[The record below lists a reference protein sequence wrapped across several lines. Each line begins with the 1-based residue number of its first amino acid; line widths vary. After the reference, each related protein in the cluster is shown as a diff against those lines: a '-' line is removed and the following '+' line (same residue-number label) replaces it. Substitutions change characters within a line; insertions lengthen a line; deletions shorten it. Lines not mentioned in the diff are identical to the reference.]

1 MSASAASPRATEAER
16 RRLNELFAQ
25 LCAIPSPS
33 SHEGAVRAHV
43 VGLLEQAGYVCA
55 TDAAGNVLTRWS
67 DGPGR
72 TAPPTAPAAAAP
84 TAGAPNGAGRGAAAA
99 GPTER
104 PRPSVLLC
112 AHLDTVP
119 HGATPIEPVLVDE
132 GWENANAAILGAD
145 NKAAVAVM
153 LLAAER
159 AAAAGAAWAGP
170 DIELLLTVEEE
181 TALAGAQQF
190 DVSQLRSPFGYVFD
204 HATPIGEIVM
214 ASPTYY
220 RLEAEFRGR
229 AAHAGIRP
237 EDGRSA
243 IVAAARAIAA
253 MRHGRLDAETTA
265 NVGHIEGGRAGATN
279 IVADRCTILAET
291 RSLTAAKAEAVI
303 AEMVDHCHDA
313 ANEPLCE
320 ADLDVT
326 VERLFEGYRHKP
338 GSPAVQAAE
347 RALDACGYT
356 PRHIVSGGAS
366 DGNAFEAAGFETVC
380 LANGT
385 ERNHEPTERVSV
397 AALEGMLDVTYAL
410 LDVVAAG

>member
-1 MSASAASPRATEAER
+1 LRPASPAER
-16 RRLNELFAQ
+16 RRLNELFAE

-33 SHEGAVRAHV
+33 GSEAAMGTRVSELLRRFGLAPTVDAH
-43 VGLLEQAGYVCA
+43 
-55 TDAAGNVLTRWS
+55 GNVLAR
-67 DGPGR
+67 R
-72 TAPPTAPAAAAP
+72 A
-84 TAGAPNGAGRGAAAA
+84 AGR
-99 GPTER
+99 ER
-104 PRPSVLLC
+104 SVLLC

-119 HGATPIEPVLVDE
+119 HGTTPIEPVLVDD
-132 GWENANAAILGAD
+132 GWENAHHGILGAD

-159 AAAAGAAWAGP
+159 TSIEGAP
-170 DIELLLTVEEE
+170 VDLELLFTVREED
-181 TALAGAQQF
+181 ALAGAKAF
-190 DVSQLRSPFGYVFD
+190 DTAQLRSGYGFVFD

-220 RLEAEFRGR
+220 RLEAEFRGH

-265 NVGHIEGGRAGATN
+265 NIGSIHGGAPGTN
-279 IVADRCTILAET
+279 IVAERCTIIAET
-291 RSLTAAKAEAVI
+291 RSLDPLKAEAVV

-313 ANEPLCE
+313 ANEPAC
-320 ADLDVT
+320 ACDLDVT
-326 VERLFEGYRHKP
+326 VERLFDGYRHP
-338 GSPAVQAAE
+338 ADSPAVLAAQ
-347 RALDACGYT
+347 RALDACGYA
-356 PRHIVSGGAS
+356 PRPIVSGGAA
-366 DGNAFEAAGFETVC
+366 DANAFESDGLHCVC

-410 LDVVAAG
+410 LDACADG

>member
-1 MSASAASPRATEAER
+1 MSGAAAAPRATETER

-33 SHEGAVRAHV
+33 GDEAAVRAHV
-43 VGLLEQAGYVCA
+43 VALLERAGYACTA
-55 TDAAGNVLTRWS
+55 DGAGNVLTRWS
-67 DGPGR
+67 DGPGKR
-72 TAPPTAPAAAAP
+72 AAGCSAP
-84 TAGAPNGAGRGAAAA
+84 TNGDEAPG
-99 GPTER
+99 

-119 HGATPIEPVLVDE
+119 HGGVAIEPVLADE
-132 GWENANAAILGAD
+132 GWENANDAILGAD

-159 AAAAGAAWAGP
+159 AAAAGATWTGP
-170 DIELLLTVEEE
+170 DLELLLTVEEE
-181 TALAGAQQF
+181 TALAGAKQF

-204 HATPIGEIVM
+204 HATPIGEIVV

-237 EDGRSA
+237 QDGRSA

-253 MRHGRLDAETTA
+253 MRHGRLDDETTA
-265 NVGHIEGGRAGATN
+265 NIGHIVGGHAGTTN
-279 IVADRCTILAET
+279 LVADRCTILAET
-291 RSLTAAKAEAVI
+291 RSLTAARAEAVV

-320 ADLDVT
+320 SDLDVT

-338 GSPAVQAAE
+338 SSRAIQAAE
-347 RALDACGYT
+347 RALGACGYR
-356 PRHIVSGGAS
+356 PRHIASGGAT
-366 DGNAFEAAGFETVC
+366 DGNAFEAAGFHTVC

-397 AALEGMLDVTYAL
+397 TALEGMLDVTYAL

>member
-1 MSASAASPRATEAER
+1 VTPKATEAER
-16 RRLNELFAQ
+16 RRLGEVFAG

-33 SHEGAVRAHV
+33 GHEAPVAAHV
-43 VGLLEQAGYVCA
+43 TEILERAGLACT
-55 TDAAGNVLTRWS
+55 TDGAGNVLTRWS
-67 DGPGR
+67 APGA
-72 TAPPTAPAAAAP
+72 TASP
-84 TAGAPNGAGRGAAAA
+84 GAGGGETSR
-99 GPTER
+99 R
-104 PRPSVLLC
+104 RSLLLC

-119 HGATPIEPVLVDE
+119 HGDTPIEPVLVDD
-132 GWENANAAILGAD
+132 GWENRHDAILGAD

-159 AAAAGAAWAGP
+159 AAARGAP
-170 DIELLLTVEEE
+170 VDLELLFTVREE
-181 TALAGAQQF
+181 TGLAGATAF
-190 DVSQLRSPFGYVFD
+190 DVTQLRSPFGYVYD

-214 ASPTYY
+214 ASPTFY

-237 EDGRSA
+237 QDGRSA

-253 MRHGRLDAETTA
+253 MRHGRLDEETTA
-265 NVGHIEGGRAGATN
+265 NIGWIGGGSAGATN
-279 IVADRCTILAET
+279 VVPERCALLGET
-291 RSLTAAKAEAVI
+291 RSLDAAKAEAVV

-320 ADLDVT
+320 CDLDVT
-326 VERLFEGYRHKP
+326 VERLFDGYRHKP
-338 GSPAVQAAE
+338 SSPAVLAAQH
-347 RALDACGYT
+347 ALAACGFT
-356 PRHIVSGGAS
+356 PSPIVSGGGA
-366 DGNAFEAAGFETVC
+366 DANAFEVAGLHTVC

-410 LDVVAAG
+410 LDAVAAG

>member
-1 MSASAASPRATEAER
+1 MRRSSEAER
-16 RRLNELFAQ
+16 RRLNEVFAE

-33 SHEGAVRAHV
+33 GHEAAVGARVTA
-43 VGLLEQAGYVCA
+43 LLEAAGYACT
-55 TDAAGNVLTRWS
+55 TDEHGNVFTRYERGT
-67 DGPGR
+67 GPTPGESV
-72 TAPPTAPAAAAP
+72 
-84 TAGAPNGAGRGAAAA
+84 
-99 GPTER
+99 PTER
-104 PRPSVLLC
+104 RSVLLC

-119 HGATPIEPVLVDE
+119 HGATPIEPVLVDD
-132 GWENANAAILGAD
+132 GWENRHDAILGAD
-145 NKAAVAVM
+145 NKAAVAVL

-159 AAAAGAAWAGP
+159 ARNPAHPPGP
-170 DIELLLTVEEE
+170 VDLELLFTVREE
-181 TALAGAQQF
+181 TALAGAKAF
-190 DVSQLRSPFGYVFD
+190 DVSQLRSPYGFVFD

-243 IVAAARAIAA
+243 IVAAARAVAA
-253 MRHGRLDAETTA
+253 MRHGRLDEETTA
-265 NVGHIEGGRAGATN
+265 NVGWISGGSAGATN
-279 IVADRCTILAET
+279 VVAERCAILAET
-291 RSLTAAKAEAVI
+291 RSLDPAKAEAAV

-326 VERLFEGYRHKP
+326 VERLFDGYRHKP
-338 GSPAVQAAE
+338 SAPAVLAAQ

-356 PRHIVSGGAS
+356 PRSIASGGGS
-366 DGNAFEAAGFETVC
+366 DANAFEVAGLPTVC

-410 LDVVAAG
+410 MDAVAAG

>member
-1 MSASAASPRATEAER
+1 VTPPASAQRATEAER
-16 RRLNELFAQ
+16 RRLNELFAE
-25 LCAIPSPS
+25 LCAIPSVS
-33 SHEGAVRAHV
+33 GQEAAVSARV
-43 VGLLEQAGYVCA
+43 VELLEGTGLTSQI
-55 TDAAGNVLTRWS
+55 DAAGNVLTRVG
-67 DGPGR
+67 DPD
-72 TAPPTAPAAAAP
+72 AP
-84 TAGAPNGAGRGAAAA
+84 R
-99 GPTER
+99 
-104 PRPSVLLC
+104 VLLC

-119 HGATPIEPVLVDE
+119 HGAIPIEPVNVDD
-132 GWENANAAILGAD
+132 GWENANDAILGAD

-153 LLAAER
+153 LVAAER
-159 AAAAGAAWAGP
+159 VATAGGP
-170 DIELLLTVEEE
+170 AFELLFTVREE

-214 ASPTYY
+214 ASPTYF

-253 MRHGRLDAETTA
+253 MRHGRLDEETTA
-265 NVGHIEGGRAGATN
+265 NIGWIEGGNAGATN
-279 IVADRCTILAET
+279 IVAPRCTLLAET
-291 RSLTAAKAEAVI
+291 RSLDPAKAEAIV

-320 ADLDVT
+320 SDLDVT

-338 GSPAVQAAE
+338 SSPAVLAAE

-356 PRHIVSGGAS
+356 PRAIVSGGAS
-366 DGNAFEAAGFETVC
+366 DGNAFEAAGFHTVC

-385 ERNHEPTERVSV
+385 ERNHEPTERVSIS
-397 AALEGMLDVTYAL
+397 ALESMLDVTFAL
-410 LDVVAAG
+410 LDAVSHP